1 MKYAENGIVYD
12 IDVTWE
18 YVMDIHEPDHVWRSL
33 QYLNYK
39 ECVGQSKMVPNND
52 ASNSKSPAQPLTTY

>member
-18 YVMDIHEPDHVWRSL
+18 YVMDIHEPDYVWRSL

-39 ECVGQSKMVPNND
+39 DGAYQRCAPFKVTD
-52 ASNSKSPAQPLTTY
+52 PAINCRV